1 MRLFTAVAAALLAA
15 GCASDEPSGETKAE
29 GEKPAADDPTPR
41 ELPTEW
47 AASITNPWLP
57 LEAGASWTYEKTA
70 EDATEEVVITVT
82 DKTKTIEGITATVV
96 KERVTE
102 DGELLEKTNAWYAQD
117 SEGNVWNLG
126 DRTKAYEDGKVETE
140 GWQVGV
146 DGAKAGIA
154 MLAEPKV
161 GDIYLQM
168 YLEGDAEDRSKVRS
182 TDESIEGPAGSWTGV
197 LQTEDTTPLEPELL
211 EYKYFARDVGPVE
224 QRTVKGEKEK
234 VVLVK
239 YEKP

>member
-1 MRLFTAVAAALLAA
+1 
-15 GCASDEPSGETKAE
+15 
-29 GEKPAADDPTPR
+29 
-41 ELPTEW
+41 
-47 AASITNPWLP
+47 
-57 LEAGASWTYEKTA
+57 
-70 EDATEEVVITVT
+70 
-82 DKTKTIEGITATVV
+82 
-96 KERVTE
+96 
-102 DGELLEKTNAWYAQD
+102 
-117 SEGNVWNLG
+117 
-126 DRTKAYEDGKVETE
+126 
-140 GWQVGV
+140 
-146 DGAKAGIA
+146 

-161 GDIYLQM
+161 GDSYLQM